1 MQVGSLVRHKSY
13 RQQLGIVYGMFKLDG
28 HRTHRCLVHWD
39 KGERESL
46 SSDILEV
53 ISERI

>member
-1 MQVGSLVRHKSY
+1 MQVGSLVRHKLY

-28 HRTHRCLVHWD
+28 HRTHRYLVHWD

-46 SSDILEV
+46 SGDILEV
-53 ISERI
+53 VSE